1 MSFDQ
6 YESIFYNLCEEKY
19 GPSENLLDVD
29 STKDFLELQNFVK
42 LWEIK
47 TLDKKWRSD
56 NPPLLLRNTIDL
68 LGRASSI
75 YALFKQ
81 GLNFSSP
88 VTIIK
93 SRERYIVSPGHQK
106 YALNR
111 VCKEVNIPAVIID
124 FDKSDKIFS
133 EATLSHDY
141 DLFYKKGFF
150 GDSVY
155 WMYVQK
161 QQVSSDE
168 YDLVSSKFLGTDEK
182 EDFWS
187 FKVDFL
193 SKIDSLKNSLTFWH
207 NGVKVSKID
216 NSYQMLNIELYTIE
230 GLAQFVLEY
239 FCDYNNFCIERQYRI
254 ME

>member
-6 YESIFYNLCEEKY
+6 YEEIFYNLCEEKY
-19 GPSENLLDVD
+19 GTSENLLSAHDN
-29 STKDFLELQNFVK
+29 KDFLELQNFVK

-47 TLDKKWRSD
+47 NLDKKWKSD

-81 GLNFSSP
+81 GLDFSSP

-93 SRERYIVSPGHQK
+93 SGERYIVSPGHQK

-111 VCKEVNIPAVIID
+111 ICKEVNVPAVIID
-124 FDKSDKIFS
+124 FDRSEKIFS
-133 EATLSHDY
+133 KATLSHDY

-150 GDSVY
+150 GGAVY
-155 WMYVQK
+155 WMYLQK

-168 YDLVSSKFLGTDEK
+168 YDLVSSKFSGTDEK
-182 EDFWS
+182 EDFWA

-193 SKIDSLKNSLTFWH
+193 SKIDNLKNSLTFWH
-207 NGVKVSKID
+207 NESTVCTID
-216 NSYQMLNIELYTIE
+216 NSNTMLNVELYNIE

-239 FCDYNNFCIERQYRI
+239 FCNYNDFCIERQYRI
-254 ME
+254 MT